1 MWDGVVATVVG
12 DDGPDVEQPIDTEFE
27 SQMVDEEVR
36 GLLILPTATVSLTAA
51 LGADSIVAIEGG
63 GGRGLVLVG
72 LEGLLGFER
81 FGGWN
86 SLGEE
91 LRRAGEAGFS
101 TGVRW
106 LFWDPLLVR
115 AVGLGADLFV
125 WAAGRSTCLIC
136 GEEGLEPEFDAD
148 VEDRSDS
155 TNSTSGSRRL
165 PGKYRS
171 SSSISKA
178 APGFITRTI
187 SSNRSSH

>member
-1 MWDGVVATVVG
+1 
-12 DDGPDVEQPIDTEFE
+12 
-27 SQMVDEEVR
+27 MVD
-36 GLLILPTATVSLTAA
+36 LPTATILLTAA
-51 LGADSIVAIEGG
+51 PGADSIVTIERES
-63 GGRGLVLVG
+63 GRGLVLVG

-81 FGGWN
+81 FGEWN

-91 LRRAGEAGFS
+91 LRRGDEVGFS

-106 LFWDPLLVR
+106 LFWEPLLVR
-115 AVGLGADLFV
+115 AVGLAADFSM
-125 WAAGRSTCLIC
+125 WAAGKSTCLIC
-136 GEEGLEPEFDAD
+136 GEEGLEPEFDPD
-148 VEDRSDS
+148 FEDRS
-155 TNSTSGSRRL
+155 NSINSASGSRRL